1 MPNRI
6 LWRVSRIGGRKSGEW
21 EGWIQIPTNAGL
33 PFAVSA
39 RAFTPQAANARTLA
53 LAKQVALAP
62 NLRNLL
68 PPQARLALTAAKIAL
83 PIVKNLGGKALKL
96 FKSIF

>member
-6 LWRVSRIGGRKSGEW
+6 LWRVRRIGGRRSGEW
-21 EGWIQIPTNAGL
+21 EGWIQIPTKVGL

-39 RAFTPQAANARTLA
+39 RAFTPQAASARTFA
-53 LAKQVALAP
+53 LAKQVARSP
-62 NLRNLL
+62 GISSLL
-68 PPQARLALTAAKIAL
+68 PPQARMALSAARVAL
-83 PIVKNLGGKALKL
+83 PIVKNLGKKALSL